1 MPMSCKCILDR
12 MVHKGAMTE
21 KERDKILRNLK
32 SNELTW
38 RDFDDAA
45 KYMKIEDI
53 IEKAYSEFLVLAKDD
68 TRTITALSAFLEVL
82 KNRIKK
88 EILGDDQD

>member
-1 MPMSCKCILDR
+1 MPVSCKCILDR

-32 SNELTW
+32 GNEITW
-38 RDFDDAA
+38 RDFDNAA

-53 IEKAYSEFLVLAKDD
+53 IDQLVLEYHVMKIMDD
-68 TRTITALSAFLEVL
+68 ITPLKSFTRVL
-82 KNRIKK
+82 KARIKK
-88 EILGDDQD
+88 EIMGYE